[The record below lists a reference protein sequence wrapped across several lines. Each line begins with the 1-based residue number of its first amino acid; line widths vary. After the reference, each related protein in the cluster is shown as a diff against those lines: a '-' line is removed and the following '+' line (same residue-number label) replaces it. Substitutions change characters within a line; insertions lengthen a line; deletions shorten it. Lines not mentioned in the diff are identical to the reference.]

1 MISFKHVSK
10 IYDGNVTA
18 LKDISFKIQQ
28 GEFVFVVGPSGAGKT
43 TLLKLMDKEENITV
57 GSVQMG
63 NMQLSKIRPS
73 RAYFLRRQ
81 VGVVLQKDLFLPEL
95 TVLENIT
102 YVLEALGF
110 TEDEKNKRA
119 RQVLTMVDMFE
130 QRNQKINHLSIGQQ
144 KRVAIAR
151 AVINHPFVILA
162 DEPTANLDP
171 KSALEIMKLFFK
183 LNLNHT
189 TIIMAT
195 HDSTIVNTLRHRV
208 LELRN
213 GRLIRD
219 ESNGTYSRF
228 ADPKDVYIW

>member
-10 IYDGNVTA
+10 IYESNVAA
-18 LKDISFKIQQ
+18 LKDISFEISQ

-43 TLLKLMDKEENITV
+43 TLLKLMDKEESITA

-63 NMQLSKIRPS
+63 NMRISKIRPS
-73 RAYFLRRQ
+73 QVYFLRRQ
-81 VGVVLQKDLFLPEL
+81 IGIVLQKDLFLPKL

-110 TEDEKNKRA
+110 TEDEKFKRA
-119 RQVLTMVDMFE
+119 QQVLATVGIFE
-130 QRNQKINHLSIGQQ
+130 KRNQMIDHLSIGQQ

-151 AVINHPFVILA
+151 AIVNHPFVILA

-171 KSALEIMKLFFK
+171 KSAFEIMKLFFK
-183 LNLNHT
+183 LNMNHT

-219 ESNGTYSRF
+219 EPNGTYSRF
-228 ADPKDVYIW
+228 ADPKDVYVW